1 MNDESLDNLFKD
13 GLSGRDVNFNMDSW
27 RKMEEMLPPETKG
40 GYFSKRTAAMVV
52 GLLFI
57 ASASVFVWS
66 WNTSG
71 DDILAE
77 NIVEVDQNTPTI
89 LDSIVNVPGKE
100 HSVGALSADGD
111 LGSGSENGREE
122 SLTQEGEMSQN
133 NPLLVKTED
142 NNANGGG
149 TITDSFGKTDRSGS
163 DKSSYNK
170 RNKRNR
176 KSRGLGAIDSDDNG
190 RLNEEKI
197 AFSDNA
203 FTKISGIGE
212 LSTMSLVA
220 EDEDQT
226 LFVDVS
232 NGKLPSAERNAIGI
246 IGGVSVNESLTGTSN
261 GISGSEFFGVSYER
275 YLNGGFSLKSNLLY
289 ASRNQVNTMK
299 TFDVKS
305 YDFGSRTEQTSVSAQ
320 RLMYIE
326 LPVMVNY
333 GFRNHNIMA
342 GGSFSYLVG
351 GLQNETTTYTSLT
364 EDTRYEDSKKWGYV
378 EGFKPYDIA
387 LVAGYEYNFNS
398 RLNMGLRLNYGLL
411 DITDDQYFGTKSFD
425 NNVQFRVYLT
435 YSPFHF

>member
-1 MNDESLDNLFKD
+1 MNDESLDKLFKD

-40 GYFSKRTAAMVV
+40 GYFTKSTAAMVV
-52 GLLFI
+52 GFLFVV
-57 ASASVFVWS
+57 SASVFVWS

-71 DDILAE
+71 DDVLAE
-77 NIVEVDQNTPTI
+77 NIVEVNENTPTI

-100 HSVGALSADGD
+100 HSASIASEGD
-111 LGSGSENGREE
+111 LSSRSENGREE
-122 SLTQEGEMSQN
+122 SLTQEDELTQNDALFGESEINGQN
-133 NPLLVKTED
+133 VVASNSHRNTERAGNSVSNRSKT
-142 NNANGGG
+142 
-149 TITDSFGKTDRSGS
+149 KT
-163 DKSSYNK
+163 NK
-170 RNKRNR
+170 RSNRNLTNF
-176 KSRGLGAIDSDDNG
+176 SAVSAENDV
-190 RLNEEKI
+190 RLSEEKI
-197 AFSDNA
+197 AFSGNA

-212 LSTMSLVA
+212 LSTMSLVQ
-220 EDEDQT
+220 EEEDQT

-232 NGKLPSAERNAIGI
+232 NGKLPVADRNAIGI

-289 ASRNQVNTMK
+289 ASRNQVNTVK

-305 YDFGSRTEQTSVSAQ
+305 YDFGSRTEQTTVTAQ

-342 GGSFSYLVG
+342 GGSFSYLLG
-351 GLQNETTTYTSLT
+351 GLNKESTTYTSLT
-364 EDTRYEDSKKWGYV
+364 EDPRYEDTKKWGYAD
-378 EGFKPYDIA
+378 GFKPYDIA